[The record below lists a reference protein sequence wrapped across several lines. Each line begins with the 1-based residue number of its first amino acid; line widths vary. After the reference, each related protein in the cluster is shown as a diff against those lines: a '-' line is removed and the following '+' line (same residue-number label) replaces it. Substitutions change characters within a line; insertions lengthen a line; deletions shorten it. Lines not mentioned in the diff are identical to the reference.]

1 MAHLLHPCLA
11 RKEAAMNSDK
21 RYEAMKTRDQANQM
35 RAEALKMAMANV
47 LENTADRM
55 RDVIEM
61 LKKSDAAITAN
72 AEKWITETAVRA
84 AASAF
89 EEAMY
94 NLQMPSYS
102 NGYFLPKNLDEIVKG
117 AGK

>member
-1 MAHLLHPCLA
+1 
-11 RKEAAMNSDK
+11 MNSDK

-84 AASAF
+84 AASIIPTKPPKIPVPL
-89 EEAMY
+89 MSVY
-94 NLQMPSYS
+94 MPV
-102 NGYFLPKNLDEIVKG
+102 GR
-117 AGK
+117 